1 MAAQREVAHA
11 RPHLAFCEG
20 PASRRPLGLVLG
32 AGGARGFAHIGA
44 LKVLRRAGLPIDLV
58 VGASMGALIGAAVAA
73 KVSPEAIE
81 YECLRA
87 PLRRLLLRPS
97 LRVPGG
103 LLDVAAIEAFLGEMF
118 GRRRIEELELP
129 FAVLAINLRTL
140 EAEVIREGPLVDA
153 VMASIAIPLVF
164 PPRRL
169 GDDYYIDG
177 GLLDPLP
184 TTVPG
189 TMGART
195 VVALDADVNGL
206 HPLRDTPLGALAR
219 SVLRAVVRAPQDS
232 PTRRWV
238 LLRLVELTAG
248 RPRVFPQA
256 DVVIR
261 PTFRRVT
268 ANDFHRARHCIAL
281 GESAAREV
289 LPRLGALLASETGS
303 PVYEC

>member
-1 MAAQREVAHA
+1 MPMSAERHVADARGDLALREVN
-11 RPHLAFCEG
+11 
-20 PASRRPLGLVLG
+20 ASCRPLGLVLG

-44 LKVLRRAGLPIDLV
+44 LKVLQRAGLPIDMV

-73 KVSPEAIE
+73 KLSPEVMEDA
-81 YECLRA
+81 CLQA

-103 LLDVAAIEAFLGEMF
+103 LLDATAVESFLGGLF

-129 FAVLAINLRTL
+129 FAIMAINLRTL
-140 EAEVIREGPLVDA
+140 EAEVVREGPLVDA
-153 VMASIAIPLVF
+153 VMASIAIPLIF

-184 TTVPG
+184 TAVAG

-206 HPLRDTPLGALAR
+206 HPLRDTPLGVLAR

-248 RPRVFPQA
+248 RPRARPRA

-281 GESAAREV
+281 GEAAAREA
-289 LPRLGALLASETGS
+289 LPRLGALLAPTE
-303 PVYEC
+303 

>member
-1 MAAQREVAHA
+1 MAAHGEVADA
-11 RPHLAFCEG
+11 RMHLALREG

-44 LKVLRRAGLPIDLV
+44 LKVLQGAGLPIDLV

-73 KVSPEAIE
+73 NVSPEVIE
-81 YECLRA
+81 HECLRA
-87 PLRRLLLRPS
+87 PLWRLLLRPS

-103 LLDVAAIEAFLGEMF
+103 LLDATAIETFLGELF

-129 FAVLAINLRTL
+129 FAILAINLRTL
-140 EAEVIREGPLVDA
+140 EAEVIREGSLVDA

-184 TTVPG
+184 TTVAG
-189 TMGART
+189 AMGART

-206 HPLRDTPLGALAR
+206 HPLRDTPFGVLAR
-219 SVLRAVVRAPQDS
+219 SVLRALVRAPQDS

-248 RPRVFPQA
+248 RPRVLPQA

-268 ANDFHRARHCIAL
+268 ANDFHRARHCITL
-281 GESAAREV
+281 GESAARRAIPP
-289 LPRLGALLASETGS
+289 LRALLAPTGL
-303 PVYEC
+303 E